1 MPQINNS
8 DIPVNPSG
16 FGRRNGEAAREEVLF
31 LQDDYNLISL
41 NDIVPLHKWGSKLN
55 EFISTLR
62 ETVHVNRI
70 RVALNNLT
78 EDLSRPINELKEPIN
93 LSMIKKLF
101 NKY

>member
-8 DIPVNPSG
+8 DIPVNPSS

-31 LQDDYNLISL
+31 PHDDYNLISL
-41 NDIVPLHKWGSKLN
+41 NDIFPLQKWGSKLN
-55 EFISTLR
+55 EFISVLR
-62 ETVHVNRI
+62 ETVDVNRI

-78 EDLSRPINELKEPIN
+78 GDLSRPINGLKDSIN
-93 LSMIKKLF
+93 LSGIKKLF